1 MSNTSSIQAG
11 LPVNG
16 SGISAAPARSSTPTP
31 ASTAKPVALFVNPSF
46 RFDPT
51 VGIEVIQFHDAQ
63 GTVSNT
69 IPSARQLQAYRTHQ
83 ETPPGEQA
91 PPQPPSP
98 HIANGKTAAG

>member
-1 MSNTSSIQAG
+1 MSNELSIQAG
-11 LPVNG
+11 LPVSG
-16 SGISAAPARSSTPTP
+16 SGISAAPTRSSAPTT

-51 VGIEVIQFHDAQ
+51 VGIEVIQFHDAT

-83 ETPPGEQA
+83 QTPPGEQTPTIPKA
-91 PPQPPSP
+91 VD
-98 HIANGKTAAG
+98 GKTAAG